1 MIWHTYIL
9 KCRDGSYYVGISN
22 QLIKRVEKHNSG
34 SGAKYTKYRRPVKLV
49 WQEEYISMAMAM
61 RRENEIKKWS
71 HEKKKRMIGCNPSDK
86 SSGRKKSL

>member
-9 KCRDGSYYVGISN
+9 ECRDGSYYVGISN
-22 QLIKRVEKHNSG
+22 QLIKRIERHNNG
-34 SGAKYTKYRRPVKLV
+34 DGAKYTKYRRPVKLM

-71 HEKKKRMIGCNPSDK
+71 HEKKKRLIVCCSSLN
-86 SSGRKKSL
+86 SGRKKK